1 MSSDVNTATPRVSK
15 SKSKSK
21 IRELTSPDFVA
32 DTKKNRLE
40 LDLDSIDPEDLPP
53 LPKSPVCYCSH
64 GI

>member
-21 IRELTSPDFVA
+21 KREFTSPDFVA

-40 LDLDSIDPEDLPP
+40 LDLDSVDPEDLPP
-53 LPKSPVCYCSH
+53 LPKYQKMLSVF
-64 GI
+64 I